1 MGFGSI
7 REMPSSP
14 MESGV
19 ARGVRG
25 LGMFCALFCVIVG
38 VRAAQNQQAKK
49 TTATHPNPAP
59 GAELYKRHCA
69 VCHAN
74 DGKGNGPPPASSQF
88 KEAPPDLTTL
98 AQRHG
103 GKFPDAYVSNVLRS
117 GVKMPDH
124 GTPEMPVWETAFKAS
139 NGSDEGQVATRI
151 ANLTNY
157 LKSIQAK

>member
-1 MGFGSI
+1 MDSGSI
-7 REMPSSP
+7 RGMSWSSIK
-14 MESGV
+14 GAA
-19 ARGVRG
+19 ARGI
-25 LGMFCALFCVIVG
+25 LGAAFCALPGAIAAIP
-38 VRAAQNQQAKK
+38 AAQNQQVKK
-49 TTATHPNPAP
+49 TPAAHPNPAP
-59 GAELYKRHCA
+59 GAELYKQHCA

-88 KEAPPDLTTL
+88 KEPTPDLTTL

-103 GKFPDAYVSNVLRS
+103 GKFPDAYVSDVLKS

-124 GTPEMPVWETAFKAS
+124 GTAEMPVWGKAFQAI
-139 NGSDEGQVATRI
+139 NGSDEAQVATRI

>member
-1 MGFGSI
+1 MDFGSI
-7 REMPSSP
+7 REMKSSLIFCTLF
-14 MESGV
+14 G
-19 ARGVRG
+19 AF
-25 LGMFCALFCVIVG
+25 LGIC
-38 VRAAQNQQAKK
+38 AAQNQKAKK
-49 TTATHPNPAP
+49 TATTHPNSAP
-59 GAELYKRHCA
+59 GAELYKRYCA

-103 GKFPDAYVSNVLRS
+103 GKFPDAYISNVLKS

-124 GTPEMPVWETAFKAS
+124 GTAEMPVWETAFKAGK
-139 NGSDEGQVATRI
+139 GSDEAQVATRI
-151 ANLTNY
+151 ANLTDY